1 MVSPFHPNIFCRFVG
16 ARSAGVG
23 DGEDIITVIPTITI
37 TVIIIIITIT
47 IIIIIIIVII
57 IGFFGF
63 FRKPFGFGSA
73 ALSDYKNC
81 CTE

>member
-37 TVIIIIITIT
+37 TVIIIFIITIT
-47 IIIIIIIVII
+47 TTITII